1 MTALVISRTIE
12 VSLDDKMRFTPDQL
26 EVQAGDT
33 IRFVVHNTGKTAH
46 EMVLGSDEDIRS
58 HAQAMKA
65 GESQNTGHDAA
76 HAHSAG
82 AAISVAA
89 GQRGELVVSFTEAAQ
104 LQMACLLP
112 GHYEAGMRG
121 KLSVL
126 PAIPTRSSKTP
137 ANPHDHSSHKH

>member
-1 MTALVISRTIE
+1 
-12 VSLDDKMRFTPDQL
+12 
-26 EVQAGDT
+26 
-33 IRFVVHNTGKTAH
+33 
-46 EMVLGSDEDIRS
+46 
-58 HAQAMKA
+58 MKA
-65 GESQNTGHDAA
+65 GQSQNTGHDAA
-76 HAHSAG
+76 HANAHGAG

-126 PAIPTRSSKTP
+126 PTSPTRSSKAP